1 MGLFGSILKSVA
13 NSAVDKI
20 GKEVKVGIG
29 NKIQEGVNDISR
41 GTNTNSTNLNL
52 LKNAIRKGKEEEF
65 LITLDLKEKK
75 SMLGE
80 LAKKQIGNAIAGN
93 SSSSL
98 DVNLDVQ
105 CYNALIKSIGDDAKV
120 ITGE

>member
-1 MGLFGSILKSVA
+1 
-13 NSAVDKI
+13 
-20 GKEVKVGIG
+20 
-29 NKIQEGVNDISR
+29 
-41 GTNTNSTNLNL
+41 
-52 LKNAIRKGKEEEF
+52 
-65 LITLDLKEKK
+65 
-75 SMLGE
+75 MLGE

>member
-93 SSSSL
+93 SNSSL

>member
-41 GTNTNSTNLNL
+41 GTNTNSSNLNL